1 MYLAKTKTPR
11 KTNRSRTNRFKAK
24 LKAKNK
30 KRRANHI
37 GS

>member
-1 MYLAKTKTPR
+1 MYLAKTKSPR

-24 LKAKNK
+24 LKAKNR

-37 GS
+37 GA

>member
-24 LKAKNK
+24 LRAKNK

-37 GS
+37 GA

>member
-30 KRRANHI
+30 KRRNNHI